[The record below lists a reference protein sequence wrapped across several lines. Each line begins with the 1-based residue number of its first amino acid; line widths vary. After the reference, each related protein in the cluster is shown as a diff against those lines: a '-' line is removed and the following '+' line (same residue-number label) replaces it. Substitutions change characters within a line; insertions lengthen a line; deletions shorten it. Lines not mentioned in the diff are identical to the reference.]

1 MMRKLMQRR
10 TMIVAAALAVIT
22 LSGCATLGRAGFKE
36 PVVTF
41 KDLRVRGLGLTG
53 GSIDAYLHVS
63 NPNGY
68 RLDATRP
75 TYNVKVG
82 DNPLGTGAVDSRFT
96 VQNNDSTTVRIPIDF
111 TYAGI
116 GAAARQ
122 MMQSGSV
129 PYTVTGDVTVGTPL
143 GNFTVPYTGSGRF
156 SAFGGAQNNP
166 RQQIARELIELTA
179 PVQPANLVPAPR

>member
-1 MMRKLMQRR
+1 MRNTMSRRMKLG
-10 TMIVAAALAVIT
+10 TMLMAAVAISA
-22 LSGCATLGRAGFKE
+22 CATLGLGGFKE

-53 GSIDAYLHVS
+53 GSLDAYLNIY
-63 NPNGY
+63 NPNGFK
-68 RLDATRP
+68 LDATRL
-75 TYNVKVG
+75 TYNVMVG
-82 DNPLGTGAVDSRFT
+82 QNQLGTGELDSRFT

-116 GAAARQ
+116 GSAARQ

-143 GNFTVPYTGSGRF
+143 GNFTRPYTGTGRF
-156 SAFGGAQNNP
+156 SAFGGAQNS
-166 RQQIARELIELTA
+166 R
-179 PVQPANLVPAPR
+179 